1 MSLSEDQ
8 IKINSVF
15 YLIQGGIQ
23 MINKI
28 RISRSIIF
36 LVIIGFLLGFST
48 AAIGATKDTNVVM
61 VPNNFSQLAK
71 AAKPSVV
78 NISTVT
84 TVKDAGRVFK
94 HFFGSPFNGKK
105 NPFEEF
111 FGPQTEDAPRDYKQ
125 RSLGSG
131 FIIDKEGYIVTNNHV
146 VENADQIKVKLVN
159 EEEYDATLVGRDPK
173 TDLALIKISVDS
185 DLTPIQMGDSDK
197 LDVGAWVV
205 AIGSPFGLEQ
215 TVTAG
220 IVSAKGR
227 IIGFGPYE
235 DFIQTDASINPGNSG
250 GPLINLAGEV
260 VGINTAI
267 VASGQGIGFAIP
279 MNLAKGI
286 IDQLKSSGE
295 VTRGWLGVGI
305 QDLTQELKKYYGID
319 DDGGVLVTQVFEG
332 DPAEK
337 GGIQL
342 NDIIIAIDGETV
354 STVRELSGIIANTRV
369 GKRTAV
375 TFLREGK
382 KKTVYV
388 ELAKRQEDKLQAQKE
403 SETNNDIGMQL
414 MDLTSEKA
422 AQFGYEEGETGVLV
436 VNIVSGSKAA
446 DAGITRGDLI
456 KEINHEKIP
465 SVKAYNKTL
474 KKIDSGESIN
484 FLIRRPR
491 VGFVVVELTK

>member
-1 MSLSEDQ
+1 MIQ
-8 IKINSVF
+8 SV
-15 YLIQGGIQ
+15 
-23 MINKI
+23 NK
-28 RISRSIIF
+28 SRYIIIM
-36 LVIIGFLLGFST
+36 VIIGFLVGFSPAIAG
-48 AAIGATKDTNVVM
+48 AAKSSDVVM
-61 VPNNFSQLAK
+61 VPNNFSGLAK
-71 AAKPSVV
+71 SAKPSVV

-84 TVKDAGRVFK
+84 TVKDSGRVYK
-94 HFFGSPFNGKK
+94 HFFGGPFNDKK

-111 FGPQTEDAPRDYKQ
+111 FGPFMEDAPRDYKQ

-146 VENADQIKVKLVN
+146 VENADQIKVKLAN
-159 EEEYDATLVGRDPK
+159 EEAYDATVVGRDPK
-173 TDLALIKISVDS
+173 TDLALIKISATS
-185 DLTPIQMGDSDK
+185 ELTPIQMGDSDS
-197 LDVGAWVV
+197 LDVGDWVV

-250 GPLINLAGEV
+250 GPLIDMDGEV

-279 MNLAKGI
+279 VNLAKGI
-286 IDQLKSSGE
+286 IQQLKSSGE

-305 QDLTQELKKYYGID
+305 QDLNPELKKYYGIED
-319 DDGGVLVTQVFEG
+319 SGGVLVTQVFEG

-337 GGIQL
+337 GGIQV
-342 NDIIIAIDGETV
+342 NDIIIAVDGQTV
-354 STVRELSGIIANTRV
+354 SSVRELSGIIANTRV

-375 TFLREGK
+375 TYLRDGK

-388 ELAKRQEDKLQAQKE
+388 ELAKRQDEELQARME
-403 SETNNDIGMQL
+403 SKTSDDIGIQL
-414 MDLTSEKA
+414 MDLTAENIQ
-422 AQFGYEEGETGVLV
+422 QFGYEEGESGVLV
-436 VNIVSGSKAA
+436 VNIAAGSKAA
-446 DAGITRGDLI
+446 EADIKRGDLI
-456 KEINHEKIP
+456 KEINHEKIT
-465 SVKAYNKTL
+465 SVKDYNKVM
-474 KKIDSGESIN
+474 KDIDSGENVN

-491 VGFVVVELTK
+491 VGFVVVELVK

>member
-1 MSLSEDQ
+1 M
-8 IKINSVF
+8 
-15 YLIQGGIQ
+15 
-23 MINKI
+23 
-28 RISRSIIF
+28 
-36 LVIIGFLLGFST
+36 VILGFLLGFGPAVAG
-48 AAIGATKDTNVVM
+48 AAKNADVVM

-71 AAKPSVV
+71 AVKPSVV

-84 TVKDAGRVFK
+84 TVKDAGRVYK
-94 HFFGSPFNGKK
+94 HFFGSPFGDKK

-111 FGPQTEDAPRDYKQ
+111 FGPFMEEAPRDYKQ

-131 FIIDKEGYIVTNNHV
+131 FIIDREGYIVTNNHV
-146 VENADQIKVKLVN
+146 VENADQIKVKLAN

-173 TDLALIKISVDS
+173 TDLALIKISAAS
-185 DLTPIQMGDSDK
+185 DLTPIQLGDSDT

-250 GPLINLAGEV
+250 GPLINMAGEV

-305 QDLTQELKKYYGID
+305 QDLSQELKKYYDID
-319 DDGGVLVTQVFEG
+319 DDGGVLVTQIFEG

-337 GGIQL
+337 AGIQL
-342 NDIIIAIDGETV
+342 NDIIISVDGKTV
-354 STVRELSGIIANTRV
+354 SSVRELSGVIANAHV

-382 KKTVYV
+382 KRTVYV
-388 ELAKRQEDKLQAQKE
+388 ELAKRQDDKLQAKR
-403 SETNNDIGMQL
+403 ETETSNDIGMNL
-414 MDLTSEKA
+414 MDLTPQNA
-422 AQFGYEEGETGVLV
+422 AQFGYEENESGALV
-436 VNIVSGSKAA
+436 VNIASGSKAA
-446 DAGITRGDLI
+446 DAGIQRGDLI
-456 KEINHEKIP
+456 KEINH
-465 SVKAYNKTL
+465 
-474 KKIDSGESIN
+474 KKITSVNDYTKTVKEIGSGETISL
-484 FLIRRPR
+484 LIKRPR

>member
-1 MSLSEDQ
+1 M
-8 IKINSVF
+8 
-15 YLIQGGIQ
+15 Q
-23 MINKI
+23 MINKK
-28 RISRSIIF
+28 RISKSIVALI
-36 LVIIGFLLGFST
+36 VIGFLLGFSP
-48 AAIGATKDTNVVM
+48 AIVGAGQSADVVM

-84 TVKDAGRVFK
+84 TVKDAGRVYK
-94 HFFGSPFNGKK
+94 HFFGSPFGDKK

-111 FGPQTEDAPRDYKQ
+111 FGPFMQEAPRDYKQ

-159 EEEYDATLVGRDPK
+159 EEEYDATVVGRDPK
-173 TDLALIKISVDS
+173 TDLALIKISS
-185 DLTPIQMGDSDK
+185 ASELTPIQMGDSDK

-279 MNLAKGI
+279 VNLAKGI

-319 DDGGVLVTQVFEG
+319 NDGGVLVTQIFEG
-332 DPAEK
+332 DPAQK
-337 GGIQL
+337 AGIQL
-342 NDIIIAIDGETV
+342 NDIIIAVDGETV
-354 STVRELSGIIANTRV
+354 SSVRELSGIIANTRV

-388 ELAKRQEDKLQAQKE
+388 ELAKRQDDKLQAQKE
-403 SETNNDIGMQL
+403 AETNNDIGMQL
-414 MDLTSEKA
+414 MDLTPEKA

-436 VNIVSGSKAA
+436 VNIEPNSKAA
-446 DAGITRGDLI
+446 DAGIQRGDLI
-456 KEINHEKIP
+456 KEINHEKIT
-465 SVKAYNKTL
+465 SVKEYGKTI
-474 KKIDSGESIN
+474 KNIDPGESIN
-484 FLIRRPR
+484 LLVKRPR
-491 VGFVVVELTK
+491 VGFVVVEIKK

>member
-1 MSLSEDQ
+1 MIQDSYKSRVV
-8 IKINSVF
+8 IM
-15 YLIQGGIQ
+15 LI
-23 MINKI
+23 
-28 RISRSIIF
+28 
-36 LVIIGFLLGFST
+36 VIGFLLGISST
-48 AAIGATKDTNVVM
+48 AALAAKSTDGVM

-84 TVKDAGRVFK
+84 TVKDSGRVFK
-94 HFFGSPFNGKK
+94 HFFGNPFNDKK

-111 FGPQTEDAPRDYKQ
+111 FGPYMEEAPRDYKQ

-131 FIIDKEGYIVTNNHV
+131 FIIDQEGYIVTNNHV
-146 VENADQIKVKLVN
+146 VENADQIKVKLSN
-159 EEEYDATLVGRDPK
+159 EEEYDATIVGRDPK
-173 TDLALIKISVDS
+173 TDLALIKIASDS
-185 DLTPIQMGDSDK
+185 GLTPIQMGDSDQ

-279 MNLAKGI
+279 VNLAKGI

-337 GGIQL
+337 SGIRI

-354 STVRELSGIIANTRV
+354 SSVRELSGIIANTRV

-375 TFLREGK
+375 TYLREGK
-382 KKTVYV
+382 KKTIYV
-388 ELAKRQEDKLQAQKE
+388 ELAKRQDDKLLAKKE
-403 SETNNDIGMQL
+403 SETSNDIGMQL
-414 MDLTSEKA
+414 MDLTSDNA

-436 VNIVSGSKAA
+436 VNIDSGSKAA
-446 DAGITRGDLI
+446 EAGVKRGDLI

-465 SVKAYNKTL
+465 SVKAYHKAI

-484 FLIRRPR
+484 LLIRRPR
-491 VGFVVVELTK
+491 VGFVVVEMTK

>member
-1 MSLSEDQ
+1 MIQ
-8 IKINSVF
+8 SV
-15 YLIQGGIQ
+15 
-23 MINKI
+23 NK
-28 RISRSIIF
+28 SRYIIIM
-36 LVIIGFLLGFST
+36 VIIGFLVGFSPAIAG
-48 AAIGATKDTNVVM
+48 AAKSSDVVM
-61 VPNNFSQLAK
+61 VPNNFSGLAK
-71 AAKPSVV
+71 SAKPSVV

-84 TVKDAGRVFK
+84 TVKDSGRVYK
-94 HFFGSPFNGKK
+94 HFFGGPFNDKK

-111 FGPQTEDAPRDYKQ
+111 FGPFMEDAPRDYKQ

-146 VENADQIKVKLVN
+146 VENADQIKVKLAN
-159 EEEYDATLVGRDPK
+159 EEAYDATVVGRDPK
-173 TDLALIKISVDS
+173 TDLALIKISATS
-185 DLTPIQMGDSDK
+185 ELTPIQMGDSDS
-197 LDVGAWVV
+197 LDVGDWVV

-250 GPLINLAGEV
+250 GPLIDMGGEV

-279 MNLAKGI
+279 VNLAKGI
-286 IDQLKSSGE
+286 IQQLKSSGE

-305 QDLTQELKKYYGID
+305 QDLNPELKKYYGIED
-319 DDGGVLVTQVFEG
+319 SGGVLVTQVFEG

-337 GGIQL
+337 GGIQV
-342 NDIIIAIDGETV
+342 NDIIIAVDGQTV
-354 STVRELSGIIANTRV
+354 SSVRELSGIIANTRV

-375 TFLREGK
+375 TYLRDGK

-388 ELAKRQEDKLQAQKE
+388 ELAKRQDEELQARME
-403 SETNNDIGMQL
+403 SKTSDDIGIQL
-414 MDLTSEKA
+414 MDLTAENIQ
-422 AQFGYEEGETGVLV
+422 QFGYEEGESGVLV
-436 VNIVSGSKAA
+436 VNIAAGSKAA
-446 DAGITRGDLI
+446 EADIKRGDLI
-456 KEINHEKIP
+456 KEINHEKIT
-465 SVKAYNKTL
+465 SVKDYNKVM
-474 KKIDSGESIN
+474 KDIDSGENVN

-491 VGFVVVELTK
+491 VGFVVVELVK

>member
-1 MSLSEDQ
+1 MIQ
-8 IKINSVF
+8 SV
-15 YLIQGGIQ
+15 
-23 MINKI
+23 NK
-28 RISRSIIF
+28 SRYIIIM
-36 LVIIGFLLGFST
+36 VIIGFLVGFSPAIAG
-48 AAIGATKDTNVVM
+48 AAKSSDVVM
-61 VPNNFSQLAK
+61 VPNNFSGLAK
-71 AAKPSVV
+71 SAKPSVV

-84 TVKDAGRVFK
+84 TVKDNGRVFK
-94 HFFGSPFNGKK
+94 HFFGSPFNDKK

-111 FGPQTEDAPRDYKQ
+111 FGPFMEDAPRDYKQ

-146 VENADQIKVKLVN
+146 VENADQIKVKLAN
-159 EEEYDATLVGRDPK
+159 EEAYDATVVGRDPK
-173 TDLALIKISVDS
+173 TDLALIKISATS
-185 DLTPIQMGDSDK
+185 ELTPIQMGDSDS
-197 LDVGAWVV
+197 LDVGDWVV

-250 GPLINLAGEV
+250 GPLIDMDGEV

-279 MNLAKGI
+279 VNLAKGI
-286 IDQLKSSGE
+286 IQQLKSSGE

-305 QDLTQELKKYYGID
+305 QDLNPELKKYYGIED
-319 DDGGVLVTQVFEG
+319 SGGVLVTQVFEG

-337 GGIQL
+337 GGIQV
-342 NDIIIAIDGETV
+342 NDIIIAVDGQTV
-354 STVRELSGIIANTRV
+354 SSVRELSGIIANTRV

-375 TFLREGK
+375 TYLRDGK

-388 ELAKRQEDKLQAQKE
+388 ELAKRQDEELQARME
-403 SETNNDIGMQL
+403 SKTSDDIGIQL
-414 MDLTSEKA
+414 MDLTAENIQ
-422 AQFGYEEGETGVLV
+422 QFGYEEGESGVLV
-436 VNIVSGSKAA
+436 VNIAAGSKAA
-446 DAGITRGDLI
+446 EADIKRGDLI
-456 KEINHEKIP
+456 KEINHEKIT
-465 SVKAYNKTL
+465 SVKDYNKVM
-474 KKIDSGESIN
+474 KDIDSGENVN

-491 VGFVVVELTK
+491 VGFVVVELVK